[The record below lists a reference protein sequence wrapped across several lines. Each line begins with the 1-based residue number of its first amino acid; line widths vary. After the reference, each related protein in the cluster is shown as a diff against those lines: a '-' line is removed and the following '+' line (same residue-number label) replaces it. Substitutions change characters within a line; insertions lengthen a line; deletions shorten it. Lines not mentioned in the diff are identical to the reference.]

1 VPGVVSVL
9 VLADTHLRTGRE
21 RWLPEA
27 ARVHLRRVD
36 AVLHA
41 GDVMDAGVLDRLRT
55 EAAPAPVHAV
65 LGNNDTS
72 MIRLLPETKV
82 LELGGVRIGMV
93 HDSGRSSGRA
103 ERMRRL
109 FPDCAVVVFG
119 HSHAPVEQV
128 GVDGQLLFNPG
139 SPTQRRLQPRP
150 SFGVLK
156 LGDGQ
161 ILEHR
166 IEVV

>member
-1 VPGVVSVL
+1 
-9 VLADTHLRTGRE
+9 
-21 RWLPEA
+21 LPEA
-27 ARVHLRRVD
+27 ARAHLQRVD

-41 GDVMDAGVLDRLRT
+41 GDVIDAGVLDRLRS
-55 EAAPAPVHAV
+55 EASPASVHAV
-65 LGNNDTS
+65 LGNNDTALA
-72 MIRLLPETKV
+72 RLLPETKV

-119 HSHAPVEQV
+119 HSHAPLDQL
-128 GVDGQLLFNPG
+128 GVDGQRLFNPG

-150 SFGVLK
+150 SFGLLK
-156 LGDGQ
+156 LSDGA